1 MAKKKE
7 DAEPKIAPKKAKNE
21 AAKIEPK
28 EIALTTELVFEPAAP
43 FVFKTNSPAVL
54 AEIKSILEKYKKLK
68 ITDKNFDEAMLV
80 KRKVVS
86 LRTMLTN
93 REKECVKKD
102 ADPVKEKIKTT
113 FKVLLNEVASLE
125 TILDDQFAV
134 FDAAREAEIR
144 EVCQGYIDEFQKKYD
159 LPEDRLSLIELKK
172 QYFNKGQK
180 EKDTISS
187 IEEQFVEQKKA
198 HDEYVGAVKI
208 VESEI
213 AGESR
218 FNRDLLVEQLSYRSL
233 TAVLSDIKSEKERFA
248 RLDAGKD
255 VEKVTVGVPFN
266 VGLLKGKKKETP
278 VTAVVEIEYYPA
290 QAEALKAAFDTIGV
304 SYKFLEKKK

>member
-7 DAEPKIAPKKAKNE
+7 DMEPKIAPKKAKKE
-21 AAKIEPK
+21 VATVDPK

-125 TILDDQFAV
+125 TILDKQFEV
-134 FDAAREAEIR
+134 FDKAREDEIR
-144 EVCQGYIDEFQKKYD
+144 AVCQGYIEEFQKRYE
-159 LPEDRLSLIELKK
+159 LPDDRLELIEMRK

-180 EKDTISS
+180 EKDTIED
-187 IEEQFVEQKKA
+187 IENQFKDQKKEY
-198 HDEYVGAVKI
+198 DEYLGSVKL
-208 VESEI
+208 VEAEI
-213 AGESR
+213 AGEDR
-218 FNRDLLVEQLSYRSL
+218 FNRDLLVEQLSYRSV
-233 TAVLSDIKSEKERFA
+233 TAVLSDIKAEKDRFA
-248 RLDAGKD
+248 RLDAWKD
-255 VEKVTVGVPFN
+255 IEKITVGVAFN
-266 VGLLKGKKKETP
+266 PSLLAGKPKEKP
-278 VTAVVEIEYYPA
+278 VKATVEIEYYPA
-290 QAEALKAAFDTIGV
+290 QAEQLKAAFDSIGV
-304 SYKFLEKKK
+304 TYKFLEKKK